1 MEAGDVKK
9 KDKEVALTYD
19 TIFELLRRE
28 KNRPDLQTMPDNF
41 FMNAHDYV
49 REKKSFA
56 TKGALSSNEMF
67 GSEESEK
74 TKLELINIIKM
85 LRNIYNL
92 RETKILSM
100 AVNKARVESSI
111 INTSAMLPEEKM
123 LYKEATEIL
132 KKFRK
137 DLLNSIL
144 EGKEIDSK
152 RIEMIKTESE
162 LGELKHGFEAH
173 LNAHESSEDSIQDSA
188 VSEPEAQN
196 FADVRG
202 GIGAVSDPEE
212 TSGFNEAAKKIMFLT
227 SVAKFVGPELE
238 FYGPFEEGDLA
249 ELPVSIANIV
259 VSQGKAKEV

>member
-1 MEAGDVKK
+1 MESGDAKK

-49 REKKSFA
+49 KEKKSFA
-56 TKGALSSNEMF
+56 TKGAQSSNEMF

-111 INTSAMLPEEKM
+111 INTSALLPEEKM
-123 LYKEATEIL
+123 LYKETTDSL
-132 KKFRK
+132 KRFRT
-137 DLLNSIL
+137 DLLNSVI

-152 RIEMIKTESE
+152 RIEMVKAESE
-162 LGELKHGFEAH
+162 IGEFKHGFEDH
-173 LNAHESSEDSIQDSA
+173 LKENHGSEAVSSEESA
-188 VSEPEAQN
+188 ISEPESQN
-196 FADVRG
+196 FADVKG
-202 GIGAVSDPEE
+202 GIGAVSEE
-212 TSGFNEAAKKIMFLT
+212 ADFDEPAKKIMFLT
-227 SVAKFVGPELE
+227 EVAKFIGPELE
-238 FYGPFEEGDLA
+238 FYGPFKEGDMA
-249 ELPVSIANIV
+249 ELPIAIANIV